1 MKPYRGP
8 PMTLG
13 DAAARRHASTVKQ
26 PPQRKAAMLKR
37 FVYAFAMNHALW
49 KLGIEPTSVSNE
61 IRQRAHQRG
70 FEKGYS
76 PHEMAAAI
84 AYGAAGR
91 AGVPRAQASVTIG
104 LWLRDGLVR
113 ASVIKT
119 FEQAGKLVAQRLQE
133 AHGSGY

>member
-13 DAAARRHASTVKQ
+13 NAAARRHAPSVKQ
-26 PPQRKAAMLKR
+26 PPRRKAAMLKR
-37 FVYAFAMNHALW
+37 FFYVFAMNHALW
-49 KLGIEPTSVSNE
+49 KLGIEPASVSKE

-70 FEKGYS
+70 YENGYS
-76 PHEMAAAI
+76 AREMAAAI

-91 AGVPRAQASVTIG
+91 AGVPRAQASVMIG

-133 AHGSGY
+133 AHGL

>member
-1 MKPYRGP
+1 
-8 PMTLG
+8 MTLG
-13 DAAARRHASTVKQ
+13 NAAARRNASAVTQ

-37 FVYAFAMNHALW
+37 FFYVLAMNHALW
-49 KLGIEPTSVSNE
+49 TLGIEPASVSKE

-70 FEKGYS
+70 CEKGYS
-76 PHEMAAAI
+76 PREMAAAI

-91 AGVPRAQASVTIG
+91 AGVLRAQASVVIG

-119 FEQAGKLVAQRLQE
+119 FEQAGKLVAQHLQ
-133 AHGSGY
+133 AHGKPLANSR